1 MMEPSRVLPAH
12 LPSEDM
18 TMHKLTLP
26 LLALAALG
34 LGCSGPVT
42 SYGNA
47 QATETVNAD
56 FGSTDLQMIADKMV
70 SSLMASNRLQ
80 PDPAD
85 PGNPPLVSVTRLR
98 NETSEHID
106 TKSITDK
113 IRTALIKSGKVRFS
127 GLEMQGELADQYKLQ
142 GIMADSATQKAAG
155 KQIGSKYILNGSISS
170 IVKQTG
176 SKKDVYYKIT
186 LQATDIE
193 SAVIVWADDL
203 EIRKDSVRR
212 LFGA

>member
-1 MMEPSRVLPAH
+1 MKESIMKKTFLPILGVGAM
-12 LPSEDM
+12 S
-18 TMHKLTLP
+18 
-26 LLALAALG
+26 LG

-56 FGSTDLQMIADKMV
+56 FGSTDLQMIADKIV
-70 SSLMASNRLQ
+70 SSLISSNRLQ

-85 PGNPPLVSVTRLR
+85 PDKPPLVSVTRLR
-98 NETSEHID
+98 NNTSEHID

-113 IRTALIKSGKVRFS
+113 IRISLIKSGKVRFS
-127 GLEMQGELADQYKLQ
+127 ALDSQADLMNQYKLQ
-142 GIMADSATQKAAG
+142 GTMADTATQKTAG
-155 KQIGSKYILNGSISS
+155 KQTGSKYILDGDISS
-170 IVKQTG
+170 IVKTNG
-176 SKKDVYYKIT
+176 RVKDVYYKIT
-186 LQATDIE
+186 LKATDIE
-193 SAVIVWADDL
+193 TGVIEWADEV

>member
-1 MMEPSRVLPAH
+1 MKKS
-12 LPSEDM
+12 S
-18 TMHKLTLP
+18 LTLVS
-26 LLALAALG
+26 LGALSLG

-42 SYGNA
+42 TYGNA

-56 FGSTDLQMIADKMV
+56 FGSTDLQMIADKIV
-70 SSLMASNRLQ
+70 NSLVASNRLQ

-98 NETSEHID
+98 NDTSEHID

-113 IRTALIKSGKVRFS
+113 IRTTLIKSGKVRFS
-127 GLEMQGELADQYKLQ
+127 ALEMQGELMEQYKLQ
-142 GIMADSATQKAAG
+142 GVMADTATQKSAG
-155 KQIGSKYILNGSISS
+155 RQVGSKYLLGGNISS
-170 IVKQTG
+170 IVKQNG
-176 SKKDVYYKIT
+176 SRKDVYYKVT

-193 SAVIVWADDL
+193 SAVIVWADEV

-212 LFGA
+212 LFGS

>member
-1 MMEPSRVLPAH
+1 MKKGS
-12 LPSEDM
+12 
-18 TMHKLTLP
+18 LP
-26 LLALAALG
+26 LLGFAALGLG

-42 SYGNA
+42 GYGNA

-56 FGSTDLQMIADKMV
+56 FGSTDLQMIADKIV
-70 SSLMASNRLQ
+70 ASLIASNQLV

-85 PGNPPLVSVTRLR
+85 PGKPPLVSVTRLR

-113 IRTALIKSGKVRFS
+113 IRTSLIKSGKVRFS
-127 GLEMQGELADQYKLQ
+127 ALEMQGDLMNQYKLQ
-142 GIMADSATQKAAG
+142 GVMSDTATAKTAG
-155 KQIGSKYILNGSISS
+155 KQTGSKYLLGGDISS

-176 SKKDVYYKIT
+176 KVKDVYYKIT

-193 SAVIVWADDL
+193 SAVIVWADDV

-212 LFGA
+212 LFGS

>member
-1 MMEPSRVLPAH
+1 MNNLNLS
-12 LPSEDM
+12 
-18 TMHKLTLP
+18 
-26 LLALAALG
+26 LAGLAALCLG

-42 SYGNA
+42 RYGDA
-47 QATETVNAD
+47 QAVETVNAD

-70 SSLMASNRLQ
+70 KSLVDSNRLK

-98 NETSEHID
+98 NDTSEHID

-113 IRTALIKSGKVRFS
+113 IRTSLVKTGKVRFS
-127 GLEMQGELADQYKLQ
+127 ALEMQGELMEQYKLQ
-142 GIMADSATQKAAG
+142 GAMADSATQKAAG
-155 KQIGSKYILNGSISS
+155 RQTGSKYILGGNISS
-170 IVKQTG
+170 IVKQNG
-176 SKKDVYYKIT
+176 SRKDVYYKIT

-193 SAVIVWADDL
+193 TAVIVWADDV

>member
-1 MMEPSRVLPAH
+1 MKRMF
-12 LPSEDM
+12 
-18 TMHKLTLP
+18 LP
-26 LLALAALG
+26 LLGIGAVSVG

-56 FGSTDLQMIADKMV
+56 FGSTDLQMIADKIV
-70 SSLMASNRLQ
+70 GSLVASNRLQ

-85 PGNPPLVSVTRLR
+85 PGKPPLVSVTRLR

-113 IRTALIKSGKVRFS
+113 IRTSLIKSGKVRFS
-127 GLEMQGELADQYKLQ
+127 ALDSQADLMNQYKLQ
-142 GIMADSATQKAAG
+142 GTMADTATQKSAG
-155 KQIGSKYILNGSISS
+155 KQAGSKYILDGDISS
-170 IVKQTG
+170 IVKVNGRT
-176 SKKDVYYKIT
+176 KDVYYKIT
-186 LQATDIE
+186 LKATDIE
-193 SAVIVWADDL
+193 TGVIEWADEV

>member
-1 MMEPSRVLPAH
+1 MN
-12 LPSEDM
+12 
-18 TMHKLTLP
+18 KLSLP
-26 LLALAALG
+26 LLGLAAIGLG

-42 SYGNA
+42 TYGNA

-56 FGSTDLQMIADKMV
+56 FGSTDLQMIADKIV
-70 SSLMASNRLQ
+70 GSLISSNRLE

-85 PGNPPLVSVTRLR
+85 PGKPPLVSVTRLR

-113 IRTALIKSGKVRFS
+113 IRTSLIKSGKVRFS
-127 GLEMQGELADQYKLQ
+127 ALEMQGDLMNQYKLQ
-142 GIMADSATQKAAG
+142 GTMADTATQKTAG
-155 KQIGSKYILNGSISS
+155 KQTGSKYILGGDISS
-170 IVKQTG
+170 IVKQNG
-176 SKKDVYYKIT
+176 KVKDVYYKIT

-193 SAVIVWADDL
+193 SAVIVWADEV

-212 LFGA
+212 LFGS

>member
-1 MMEPSRVLPAH
+1 MNKLYLPV
-12 LPSEDM
+12 
-18 TMHKLTLP
+18 
-26 LLALAALG
+26 LALGALG

-42 SYGNA
+42 TYGNA
-47 QATETVNAD
+47 QAVETVNAD

-70 SSLMASNRLQ
+70 SSLVASNRLQ

-85 PGNPPLVSVTRLR
+85 PNNPPLVSVTRLR

-127 GLEMQGELADQYKLQ
+127 ALEMQGELMEQYKLQ
-142 GIMADSATQKAAG
+142 GVMADTATQKAAG
-155 KQIGSKYILNGSISS
+155 KQIGSKYILGGDISS

-176 SKKDVYYKIT
+176 TKKDVYYKIT

-193 SAVIVWADDL
+193 SAVIVWADEV

-212 LFGA
+212 LFGS